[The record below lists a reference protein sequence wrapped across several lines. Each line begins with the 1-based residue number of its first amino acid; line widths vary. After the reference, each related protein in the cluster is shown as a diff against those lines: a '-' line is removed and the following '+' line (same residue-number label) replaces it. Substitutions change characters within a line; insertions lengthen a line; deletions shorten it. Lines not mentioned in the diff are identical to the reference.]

1 MNKEYAKS
9 VLGHILSNMSEE
21 SLAKTRNRMLIA
33 SKIGIAM
40 KSKGLTQKE
49 FAAMMGKTESEISEW
64 LSGDRNFTIDTLTSI
79 EIVLKV
85 NLLDTRIMKYTYTTR
100 IQPSRVVTLNYGDP
114 KEYTMRIGNT
124 EKFSKVCA
132 NY

>member
-1 MNKEYAKS
+1 MNKEYAKG

-40 KSKGLTQKE
+40 KSNGLTQKE
-49 FAAMMGKTESEISEW
+49 FAAMMGKTESEISDW

-79 EIVLKV
+79 EIALKV
-85 NLLDTRIMKYTYTTR
+85 NLLDSQIMKYTYTAQ
-100 IQPSRVVTLNYGDP
+100 IQPCRVVDLNYGDS

-124 EKFSKVCA
+124 EKISKV
-132 NY
+132 Y

>member
-1 MNKEYAKS
+1 MNKEYAKG

-49 FAAMMGKTESEISEW
+49 FAAIMGKTESEISDW

-79 EIVLKV
+79 EIALKV
-85 NLLDTRIMKYTYTTR
+85 NLLDSQIMKYTYTAQ
-100 IQPSRVVTLNYGDP
+100 IQPCRVVALNYGEP